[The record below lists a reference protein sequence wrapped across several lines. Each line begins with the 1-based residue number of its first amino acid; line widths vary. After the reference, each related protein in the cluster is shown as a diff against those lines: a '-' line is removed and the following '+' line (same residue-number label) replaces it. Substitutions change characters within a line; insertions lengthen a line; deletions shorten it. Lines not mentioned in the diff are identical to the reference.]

1 MNRALLI
8 QKLERLAKDIFPWS
22 RGDSRSDV
30 YLPEAADLRE
40 LLEEA
45 AKQLKQPA

>member
-8 QKLERLAKDIFPWS
+8 QKLEDLAKVTFPWNLN
-22 RGDSRSDV
+22 GEYV
-30 YLPEAADLRE
+30 LAFADLRE